1 MRDSSNEAGV
11 IQVLMERFNNQR
23 LPMALE
29 IKAKVDAGESL
40 SDFDLR
46 FLDEVLMDAQKI
58 QPWVGRHP
66 EYQGLVVRA
75 IGLYKEIVDKAA
87 ENEKKSE

>member
-11 IQVLMERFNNQR
+11 IQVLMERFRNQR

-29 IKAKVDAGESL
+29 IKAKVDAGGPI

-46 FLDEVLMDAQKI
+46 FLEEVLTDAQKI
-58 QPWVGRHP
+58 QPLVGKHP
-66 EYQGLVVRA
+66 EYQELVARA

-87 ENEKKSE
+87 ENEKPPE